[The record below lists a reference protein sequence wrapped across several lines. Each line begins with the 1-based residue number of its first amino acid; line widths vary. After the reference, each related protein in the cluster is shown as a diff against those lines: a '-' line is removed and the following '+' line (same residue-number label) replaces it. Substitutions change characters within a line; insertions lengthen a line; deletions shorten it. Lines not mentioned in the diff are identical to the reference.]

1 MATAVTSDSLSR
13 AKLTVTVTATSTGVN
28 WSASVTDNNSSYGG
42 YAASAGSWTVKVGS
56 TTAVTASGKSYD
68 FGSGVIASP
77 YFPRSQSGSLTLSP
91 GTYSVTGTFSGDGT
105 TVGTATITAFNVT
118 VAAAT
123 FSITYSN
130 PNGSGGSFSET
141 GLTAPAST
149 TMPNPGSRTG
159 YTFYGWQDSSSG
171 LYYQQGTTVSS
182 INSARTFTAVWT
194 VQTYTVS
201 YNANGGTG
209 TMSDTTWTY
218 PTTSGTVSANGFS
231 RTGYSFAGYNTASN
245 GTGTW
250 YYGGNTIS
258 SSATLYAQWTANTG
272 TVYYNGNGND
282 GGSTANTTWT
292 YPSTSGTVRAN
303 GYTRTGYTFA
313 RWNTQANGAGTDYY
327 PGGTTPGDGTTLY
340 ALWSVSAI
348 YPSFTDTTVSSPGTL
363 NIAYSDGVSAS
374 NATSYSVI
382 SGSLPTGLSLNTGS
396 GAISGTPTAQGTYT
410 FSIRATSST
419 ANTADSGSL
428 TIIIYPAGKRPST
441 NTRLTTAKR
450 FNGTAWVN
458 LTVMKRFD
466 GSNWVNITNT

>member
-1 MATAVTSDSLSR
+1 MATVTTSDAEKR
-13 AKLTVTVTATSTGVN
+13 ARLTLTVTPTSTGAS
-28 WSASVTDNNSSYGG
+28 WAASVTDNTASYSGFG
-42 YAASAGSWTVKVGS
+42 ASGAGWTVTVAG
-56 TTAVTASGKSYD
+56 TTVATASNKSYD
-68 FGSGVIASP
+68 FGSGNVASP
-77 YFPRSQSGSLTLSP
+77 YFPRSASGTLALSP
-91 GTYSVTGTFSGDGT
+91 GTYTASASFTGAGVVGSASIAPFSF
-105 TVGTATITAFNVT
+105 TVV
-118 VAAAT
+118 AAT
-123 FSITYSN
+123 FSITFTN

-171 LYYQQGTTVSS
+171 LYYQKDTTVSN

-231 RTGYSFAGYNTASN
+231 RTGYSFAGYNTALN

-396 GAISGTPTAQGTYT
+396 GVISGTPTAQGTYT